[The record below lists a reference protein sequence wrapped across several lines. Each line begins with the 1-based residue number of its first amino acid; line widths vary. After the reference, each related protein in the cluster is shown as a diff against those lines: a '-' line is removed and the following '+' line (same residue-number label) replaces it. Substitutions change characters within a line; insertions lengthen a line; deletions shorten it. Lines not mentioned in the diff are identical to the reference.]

1 MFTNKHVVIAL
12 IVAPIL
18 AVIAYFATDSLV
30 GEKPQQA
37 EAGKSYPLATLPN
50 CRYPSGHCT
59 LKNAEFEIDMK
70 VAQAGVNMMTLNLT
84 SKHPLQGAKV
94 ALAGSAADS
103 NNDYTNESHGPQD
116 LIATDDTALH
126 WTVDLSGEHTE
137 ASQLQIVVAA
147 ADSFYFGE
155 TRLEFIDYETSFGE
169 DFRH

>member
-30 GEKPQQA
+30 SEKPQQA

-70 VAQAGVNMMTLNLT
+70 VAQAGINMMTLNLT

-94 ALAGSAADS
+94 ALASSTGDS
-103 NNDYTNESHGPQD
+103 DNTSHGPQD

-137 ASQLQIVVAA
+137 ASQLQVVVAA

-155 TRLEFIDYETSFGE
+155 TRLDFIDYETTFGE